1 MRRITLTA
9 LVTAALL
16 ILSGYSALAQ
26 HSAFSIS
33 CDDSHS
39 NAYYEFGIWRGST
52 SKEETVRYRTVGIT
66 ACPDFHFS
74 ERVGSVT
81 FAPNEDRK
89 YVQVS
94 RMYCDGNTEADIIYS
109 YHAGTTRSLR
119 FEVLDEEER
128 TVLASYTLDLDFS
141 AYRYTSNC
149 LSKGDDLVYFT
160 SNGQLAS
167 GVPEGKYYDHYY
179 TANGDQWQ
187 EVDDGDAY
195 SHFHRMTTAYFVQE
209 FLGITNARVI
219 KYLNYIGHRIYA
231 TVYFSMY
238 EKNDGYQ
245 YIQIVVD
252 NDNEYDGSDP
262 DGDVNTP
269 VISAYKA
276 CFILSYA
283 NSGSVI
289 STPHYQFFPH
299 RYDYIDRATEIG
311 AGVSHYEFDSG
322 DSHLYKQ
329 AFQNGNW
336 DYRAS
341 NAGALSLTPTANHS
355 IVVRFDAAGSGEDD
369 WFWNNMF
376 LRQALVDPT
385 PPTLFSNPRVVP
397 GYYYRNSLTT
407 IYLPFREIMS
417 VSGTPTISTSW
428 GTFTYA
434 GGAGTNV
441 LSFSGTVNAPA
452 GTALS
457 VTGYSG
463 TITDVVGNAFVW
475 PGTITTASTVRAA
488 DSIEDFGK
496 DSEGRYLITCKADLY
511 KLAQYCNAGEVPVGA
526 SFLQTANIV
535 CDNSYVPV
543 GTSSSPFIG
552 SYDGG
557 GHTISGIVIDSSDG
571 ENLGVFGYV
580 QGTSSVVSRIRNVIL
595 FSGSIKGRKN
605 VGGIVGT
612 VQDNVSVT
620 NCAVRSNVTIQ
631 AGCNSAEC
639 LGGIV
644 GLCYPTIGYYK
655 GVTTVE
661 GCISSASV
669 LAGGMSGC
677 KNFGGIAGMLGK
689 YYNTTTA
696 SINDCLYT
704 GEQVSGATSNIDPIV
719 GLFRSGTISNSYFT
733 NSSLAGDRLAYRISL
748 GANVVIDGAQT
759 IYNVSELTSLG
770 SSVLKMGST
779 YYSGKDNTVTLS
791 YTGTVPNG
799 YAVTY
804 KVNGSDITGN
814 TITMP
819 AEDVTISASVALAEN
834 LTLSTAEVVLLGETM
849 YVTTY
854 YHGNYDY
861 RMPEGAR
868 AYTAAREGTKVVFR
882 LIGDDG
888 SVIPH
893 GTAAIIAGT
902 SPEITITKIESTGVT
917 ARSGNILLGSNSA
930 LALTDGKLGGRTVYV
945 LGSSDGVV
953 NFYQFNGPEIPAGK
967 AFYLK

>member
-1 MRRITLTA
+1 MRRFTLKT
-9 LVTAALL
+9 LVTAALIFL
-16 ILSGYSALAQ
+16 TGYSALAQ

-33 CDDSHS
+33 CDESHS

-66 ACPDFHFS
+66 AAPDWHFS

-94 RMYCDGNTEADIIYS
+94 RMNCDGNTEADIIYS

-128 TVLASYTLDLDFS
+128 TVLASYTLNLNFS
-141 AYRYTSNC
+141 AFRYTSNYV
-149 LSKGDDLVYFT
+149 SKGDDLVYFT

-167 GVPEGKYYDHYY
+167 GVPEGKYYDYYY

-187 EVDDGDAY
+187 EVDDGEAY
-195 SHFHRMTTAYFVQE
+195 YWPHRMTTAYFIQQVV
-209 FLGITNARVI
+209 GITDARVM

-231 TVYFSMY
+231 TVGFSMY

-252 NDNEYDGSDP
+252 SDDTYDGSDP
-262 DGDVNTP
+262 DGDVDTP
-269 VISAYKA
+269 VKSAYKA
-276 CFILSYA
+276 CFILSYEG
-283 NSGSVI
+283 SGSVI

-299 RYDYIDRATEIG
+299 RYDYIDRATEIRYG
-311 AGVSHYEFDSG
+311 ISRYEFDSG

-329 AFQNGNW
+329 AFQDGSRN
-336 DYRAS
+336 YRAS
-341 NAGALSLTPTANHS
+341 NAGALSLTPSDSHA

-369 WFWNNMF
+369 WFWNNLF
-376 LRQALVDPT
+376 LRQTLADPT

-457 VTGYSG
+457 VTGYNG
-463 TITDVVGNAFVW
+463 NITDVAGNAFVW
-475 PGTITTASTVRAA
+475 PGPITTASTVRAA

-511 KLAQYCNAGEVPVGA
+511 KLAQYCNAGEVPQGA

-552 SYDGG
+552 TYDGG
-557 GHTISGIVIDSSDG
+557 GHTISAILINSPDG

-580 QGTSSVVSRIRNVIL
+580 EGTRSARSQIKNLILLGSSITG
-595 FSGSIKGRKN
+595 FKN
-605 VGGIVGT
+605 IGGIAGT
-612 VQDNVSVT
+612 VQDNVSIT

-631 AGCNSAEC
+631 AGANSAES

-644 GLCYPTIGYYK
+644 GRCYPTIGHYN

-669 LAGGMSGC
+669 LGGGMSGC
-677 KNFGGIAGMLGK
+677 KNFGGIAGMFGK
-689 YYNTTTA
+689 YYNTTTT
-696 SINDCLYT
+696 SMNDCLYT
-704 GEQVSGATSNIDPIV
+704 GEQVSGATSNIDPIA
-719 GLFRSGTISNSYFT
+719 GQILRGTISNCYFT
-733 NSSLAGDRLAYRISL
+733 NSSLAGDRFAYMISL
-748 GANVVIDGAQT
+748 GPNIVIDGAQT
-759 IYNVSELTSLG
+759 IYNVSVLTSLG
-770 SSVLKMGST
+770 SSVLKYDGM
-779 YYSGKDNTVTLS
+779 YLSGRDNSVTLS

-804 KVNGSDITGN
+804 KINGTDITGN
-814 TITMP
+814 TFTMP
-819 AEDVTISASVALAEN
+819 AEDVTVTASVAIAEN
-834 LTLSTAEVVLLGETM
+834 LTLSAAEVVLLGETM
-849 YVTTY
+849 YVTTF

-868 AYTAAREGTKVVFR
+868 AYTAAREGTKIVFR

-888 SVIPH
+888 SVLPH
-893 GTAAIIAGT
+893 GTAAIIAGN

-930 LALTDGKLGGRTVYV
+930 LPLTDGKLGSGTPYV
-945 LGSSDGVV
+945 LGSSNGVV